1 MNVRSQ
7 GPRRQRR
14 EFQVDTVFLVVKKPE
29 IYIFFI
35 SKKPGNGRKCKYF
48 QTSVKANAVRA
59 RRVGTQKVKNM
70 LSVLTDS

>member
-35 SKKPGNGRKCKYF
+35 SKKPGND
-48 QTSVKANAVRA
+48 ANANTSKPLSKLMQSERA
-59 RRVGTQKVKNM
+59 EWAHKR
-70 LSVLTDS
+70 